1 MQKPDLIVTIGSII
15 GAFFLACILIVWG
28 WTMKPNITLS
38 SGRVIGHKPYLSNG
52 LPNGAT
58 EAYVIGGGNMTD
70 DEWHEYC
77 HRMMP
82 NAKPKAK
89 PTWEQIKA
97 R

>member
-1 MQKPDLIVTIGSII
+1 
-15 GAFFLACILIVWG
+15 
-28 WTMKPNITLS
+28 MKPNITLS

-58 EAYVIGGGNMTD
+58 EAYVIGGGNMTN

-82 NAKPKAK
+82 KPQPKIK